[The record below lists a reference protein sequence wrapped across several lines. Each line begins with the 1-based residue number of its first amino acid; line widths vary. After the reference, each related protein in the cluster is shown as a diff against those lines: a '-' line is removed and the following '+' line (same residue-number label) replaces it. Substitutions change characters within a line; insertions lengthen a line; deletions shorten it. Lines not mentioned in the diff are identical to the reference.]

1 MIIAKSPRQDMRPP
15 RILHPIG
22 HPLGVPQEPPAI
34 PAIKQTPP
42 ACPNSP
48 AQRCPAGIT
57 VPAPG
62 GYPPRSSPG
71 KRTSGGGNDNGGR
84 PSHHKNEPPF
94 ARGLGHS
101 PKVTPRLVDWLQV
114 NVDGVLSRFDLFV
127 QRGGRNPLCQHRLR
141 PPVGVV
147 IRRQRGAG
155 LVIEKGASMELST
168 VQKFGLKDLDTFR
181 TAPAGPNKAAQNG

>member
-15 RILHPIG
+15 NPSPNRLSPRCS
-22 HPLGVPQEPPAI
+22 PEPPAI

-48 AQRCPAGIT
+48 AQRCPAGIA

-62 GYPPRSSPG
+62 CYPPRSSPEG
-71 KRTSGGGNDNGGR
+71 RTSGGGNDNGGR
-84 PSHHKNEPPF
+84 LGHHKNELPF

-101 PKVTPRLVDWLQV
+101 PKVTLRLVDWLQV

-127 QRGGRNPLCQHRLR
+127 QRGGRK
-141 PPVGVV
+141 V
-147 IRRQRGAG
+147 
-155 LVIEKGASMELST
+155 S
-168 VQKFGLKDLDTFR
+168 
-181 TAPAGPNKAAQNG
+181 